1 MRAAA
6 EARARAAAAAAPA
19 LMALALALA
28 LPACGDAAPGLAGER
43 GARSAAGPRI
53 VRRVEPADLIPADLD
68 LVVRVDVARMRAGLG
83 QAAADELA
91 RRALDEAPDEVLESA
106 LGRAD
111 VVWLGL
117 RLADLEEGDRVVVL
131 EGRMA
136 GLAPDP
142 DRWEAAPPPLG
153 GVAVF
158 DRRGDVDTRAEAA
171 RIIALGDRAVA
182 LVSAVEVSSVARVL
196 RDGPDA
202 RRGDPSAEGL
212 VSLDLRARRLPIHLA
227 RRFPS
232 LGALVAGVERVRA
245 VASLD
250 DEGVRLDAELVG
262 VDPAGAARARRFLEV
277 LRDNVEDARYAGLM
291 KALSVEQV
299 ERTVRLRWLI
309 PAPVVLALLSRR
321 PAAEPAPDAP

>member
-6 EARARAAAAAAPA
+6 DVRAAAAAG
-19 LMALALALA
+19 LALGLAIGLALIALA
-28 LPACGDAAPGLAGER
+28 LPACGDAAPRLAGDR
-43 GARSAAGPRI
+43 GAQAPAGPRI

-83 QAAADELA
+83 QAAADALA
-91 RRALDEAPDEVLESA
+91 RRALDEAPDALLESA
-106 LGRAD
+106 LPRAD

-142 DRWEAAPPPLG
+142 DRWEAAPSSQG
-153 GVAVF
+153 GVSVF
-158 DRRGDVDTRAEAA
+158 DRRGSVGARADAA
-171 RIIALGDRAVA
+171 RIVALGDRAVA

-202 RRGDPSAEGL
+202 RRGDPAAEGL
-212 VSLDLRARRLPIHLA
+212 VSLDLRARRLPPRLE

-232 LGALVAGVERVRA
+232 ISALVAGVERVRA
-245 VASLD
+245 VASLH
-250 DEGVRLDAELVG
+250 DEGVRVDAEIVG
-262 VDPAGAARARRFLEV
+262 VDAAGAGRALRFLEV
-277 LRDNVEDARYAGLM
+277 LRDNLEETRHAELVE
-291 KALSVEQV
+291 ALSIEQV
-299 ERTVRLRWLI
+299 ERAVRLRWLI
-309 PAPVVLALLSRR
+309 PAPLVLSLLSSRS
-321 PAAEPAPDAP
+321 PG

>member
-6 EARARAAAAAAPA
+6 EVRAAVAAV
-19 LMALALALA
+19 LLALGV
-28 LPACGDAAPGLAGER
+28 PACGDAAGGHPTRDA
-43 GARSAAGPRI
+43 ASPAGPRV
-53 VRRVEPADLIPADLD
+53 VRRIEPEDLLPADLD

-83 QAAADELA
+83 QAASDELA
-91 RRALDEAPDEVLESA
+91 RRALDEVPDEALESA
-106 LGRAD
+106 LQRAD

-142 DRWEAAPPPLG
+142 GRWEAARAAQE
-153 GVAVF
+153 GVAVDRVTVF
-158 DRRGDVDTRAEAA
+158 DRRGGAGGVHVASRADTA

-202 RRGDPSAEGL
+202 RRGDPAADGL
-212 VSLDLRARRLPIHLA
+212 VSLDLRARRLPPYLA

-232 LGALVAGVERVRA
+232 LGALVAGVARVRA
-245 VASLD
+245 VASLHD
-250 DEGVRLDAELVG
+250 DGVRLDVELVG
-262 VDPAGAARARRFLEV
+262 VDAAGAAHARRFLEV
-277 LRDNVEDARYAGLM
+277 LRDNVEDVRYADLM
-291 KALSVEQV
+291 KALSIEQV
-299 ERTVRLRWLI
+299 EDTVRLRWLF
-309 PAPVVLALLSRR
+309 PAPLVLALLSGRS
-321 PAAEPAPDAP
+321 PG